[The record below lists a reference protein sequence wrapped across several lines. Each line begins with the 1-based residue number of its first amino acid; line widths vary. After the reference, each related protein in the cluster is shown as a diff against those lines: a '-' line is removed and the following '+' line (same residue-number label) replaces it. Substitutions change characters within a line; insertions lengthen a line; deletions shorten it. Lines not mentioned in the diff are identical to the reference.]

1 MTAPSVDAGANAQ
14 TGGGASSVA
23 REVTAAIVREQGTF
37 DLGTVLME
45 SPRPDEVVVRI
56 VATGLCHT
64 DLVVRDQVYPVPL
77 PVVLGH
83 EGAGVVETVGAD
95 VTKVAPG
102 DHVALSFLPCRQCP
116 PCLDGSPASCANFN
130 GINFAGER
138 PDGSHA
144 LSLPDGTATLR
155 DRFFAQSSFATYAI
169 ANEAN
174 TVKVR
179 DDAPLELLGPLG
191 CGIQTG
197 AGTVWRAL
205 RVGAGASFAVTGAGA
220 VGLSAVMAAHVAG
233 ATTVI
238 AVDVVPARLEL
249 ALELGATHAING
261 AETDA
266 VAEIRRITAGGA
278 DYALDTTGLPALIEQ
293 CVEGLRQRGTA
304 AILGA
309 SKPDAVIQLPANA
322 YMQSCKTLMGVVEGN
337 SVPDVVVPQ
346 LVDLHMQGRFPFDR
360 LVRFYDLDQI
370 NQAAADAAS
379 GAIIKPILR
388 IG

>member
-1 MTAPSVDAGANAQ
+1 MSTS
-14 TGGGASSVA
+14 TSTS
-23 REVTAAIVREQGTF
+23 REITAAIVREKGAF
-37 DLGTVLME
+37 EIGTVLLE
-45 SPRPDEVVVRI
+45 PPRPDEVLVRV

-83 EGAGVVETVGAD
+83 EGAGVVEAVGDA

-102 DHVALSFLPCRQCP
+102 DHVALSFLPCTQCR
-116 PCLDGSPASCANFN
+116 PCLDGSPASCASFN
-130 GINFAGER
+130 DLNFAGAR

-144 LSLPDGTATLR
+144 LSLPDADGATLR
-155 DRFFAQSSFATYAI
+155 DRFFGQSSFATYAI
-169 ANEAN
+169 AHERN

-191 CGIQTG
+191 CGVQTG

-205 RVGAGASFAVTGAGA
+205 GVGAGSTFAVTGAGA

-233 ATTVI
+233 ATTIV
-238 AVDVVPARLEL
+238 AVDVVPERLEL
-249 ALELGATHAING
+249 ARELGATHVVDG
-261 AETDA
+261 KEQDA
-266 VAEIRRITAGGA
+266 VEEIRRITGGGV
-278 DYALDTTGLPALIEQ
+278 DHALDTTGLPALIQQ
-293 CVEGLRQRGTA
+293 CVEALRQRGTA

-309 SKPDAVIQLPANA
+309 SRPDAVVELPANA
-322 YMQSCKTLMGVVEGN
+322 FMQSCKTLMGVVEGD

-346 LVDLHMQGRFPFDR
+346 ILDLHMQGRFPFDR
-360 LVRFYDLDQI
+360 LVRFYDLDQVE
-370 NQAAADAAS
+370 QAAADAAS
-379 GAIIKPILR
+379 GAVIKPILR

>member
-1 MTAPSVDAGANAQ
+1 MTSTGAPAEG
-14 TGGGASSVA
+14 
-23 REVTAAIVREQGTF
+23 REVTAAIVREKGSF
-37 DLGTVLME
+37 EIGPVLLGP
-45 SPRPDEVVVRI
+45 PRPDEVLVRI

-83 EGAGVVETVGAD
+83 EGAGIVEAVGRA

-102 DHVALSFLPCRQCP
+102 DHVALSFLACRQCR

-130 GINFAGER
+130 EINFAGER
-138 PDGSHA
+138 PDASHA
-144 LSLPDGTATLR
+144 LSLPEGGATLR

-220 VGLSAVMAAHVAG
+220 VGLSAVMAAQVAG
-233 ATTVI
+233 ATTII

-261 AETDA
+261 KETDA
-266 VAEIRRITAGGA
+266 VAEIRRITGGGV
-278 DYALDTTGLPALIEQ
+278 DYALDTTGLPALIQQ
-293 CVEGLRQRGTA
+293 CVDGLRQRGTA

-309 SKPDAVIQLPANA
+309 SRPDAVIQLPANA
-322 YMQSCKTLMGVVEGN
+322 FMQSCKTLMGVVEGN

-346 LVDLHMQGRFPFDR
+346 IIDLYLQGRFPFDR
-360 LVRFYDLDQI
+360 MVGFYDFDQI
-370 NQAAADAAS
+370 NEAAADAQA
-379 GAIIKPILR
+379 GVAVKPIIR

>member
-1 MTAPSVDAGANAQ
+1 MTPVEAAAE
-14 TGGGASSVA
+14 T
-23 REVTAAIVREQGTF
+23 REITAAIVRDKGSFE
-37 DLGTVLME
+37 LGTVLME
-45 SPRPDEVVVRI
+45 PPRPDEVVVRV
-56 VATGLCHT
+56 VAAGLCHT

-83 EGAGVVETVGAD
+83 EGAGIVEAVGSE

-102 DHVALSFLPCRQCP
+102 DHVALSFRPCGQCR
-116 PCLDGSPASCANFN
+116 PCLDGSPASCADFN
-130 GINFAGER
+130 DINFAGRR

-144 LSLPDGTATLR
+144 LSLPDGEATLH
-155 DRFFAQSSFATYAI
+155 DQFFGQSSFATYAI

-205 RVGAGASFAVTGAGA
+205 KVGPGASFAVTGAGA

-233 ATTVI
+233 ASTII

-249 ALELGATHAING
+249 ARELGATHVING
-261 AETDA
+261 KETDA
-266 VAEIRRITAGGA
+266 VAEIQKITGGGV
-278 DYALDTTGLPALIEQ
+278 DYVLDTTGLPALIQQ

-309 SKPDAVIQLPANA
+309 SHPDAVIQLPANA
-322 YMQSCKTLMGVVEGN
+322 YMQSCKTLMGVVEGD

-346 LVDLHMQGRFPFDR
+346 LIDLHLQGRFPFDR
-360 LVRFYDLDQI
+360 LVRFYDFDQI
-370 NQAAADAAS
+370 NQAAQDAAS
-379 GAIIKPILR
+379 GSTIKPILR